1 MPEFPSLDTSGIQSS
16 TGYLQ
21 AFTVIKAKDE
31 SRTNT
36 AAVAQD
42 SELIAPINPGA
53 VMHWKATLFFYA
65 VVAQAGNA
73 DVQWTTPATPTA
85 GGILAEY
92 EDVAPAYQAF
102 TAWTLA
108 TAYNAPIY
116 QVLTNAASGLFIA
129 RFEGMLLNGA
139 NGGYFSLSW
148 AQNIANLAPTVLVR
162 GSRLDC
168 WFL

>member
-1 MPEFPSLDTSGIQSS
+1 MTEAAPGQTYGIANTTQ
-16 TGYLQ
+16 YLQ
-21 AFTVIKAKDE
+21 PFTVVKTQDE
-31 SRTNT
+31 TRTNT

-42 SELIAPINPGA
+42 RELIAPINPGA

-73 DVQWTTPATPTA
+73 DVQWTTPAAPTN
-85 GGILAEY
+85 GGLLAEY
-92 EDVAPAYQAF
+92 LDIAVVNQQLVFPQVAV
-102 TAWTLA
+102 
-108 TAYNAPIY
+108 AYNAPTY
-116 QVLTNAASGLFIA
+116 QILTNAANGLFTA
-129 RFEGMLLNGA
+129 RFEGMLINGA

-148 AQNIANLAPTVLVR
+148 AQNVVNAAPTVLVR

>member
-1 MPEFPSLDTSGIQSS
+1 MADEELKTYGIAPS

-21 AFTVIKAKDE
+21 ALTIVKSRDE
-31 SRTNT
+31 ARVNT

-42 SELIAPINPGA
+42 AELIVPIGPQQ
-53 VMHWKATLFFYA
+53 VLHWKATLFFYA

-73 DVQWTTPATPTA
+73 DVQWTTPAAPTN
-85 GGILAEY
+85 GGLLAEFL
-92 EDVAPAYQAF
+92 DIAVVNQQLVFPAVAV
-102 TAWTLA
+102 
-108 TAYNAPIY
+108 AYNAPTY
-116 QVLTNAASGLFIA
+116 QILTNAANGLFTA

-148 AQNIANLAPTVLVR
+148 AQNVINAAPTVLVR
-162 GSRLDC
+162 GSRLDA